1 MYFILNFLLT
11 TYSSISYNEI
21 TTTLS
26 SRNLSLSSTFIALIV
41 ILYFVFISYSNYSV
55 SIFYSNIVFTDSQ
68 HNISI
73 FIVLFLLF
81 IYMYNLNH
89 WITNFK
95 NFNEY
100 LSILILSAIW
110 FIGLFM
116 ITNFITF
123 IFFFELLSL
132 SMLLVLALFIN
143 NNKWCFFKVTGH
155 EKFLNFNLFIYSFI
169 YLFWISFLAII
180 NLFVLLIYIFKS
192 LVTLDFSLFE
202 VIILHNLSLIS
213 FSNFSNLLIIW
224 CVYLFSFFLKL
235 GLVPFFLW
243 KPNFFKS
250 IPLAYIY
257 IYVGYFFYFLFLFFL
272 NLLYSSFYLWVTYLI
287 YINLILAF
295 FGFIILVFSLL
306 NITNI
311 KIFIA
316 FSSIL
321 NSFLLFITI
330 LVLI

>member
-11 TYSSISYNEI
+11 TYSSISYTEI

-330 LVLI
+330 LILI